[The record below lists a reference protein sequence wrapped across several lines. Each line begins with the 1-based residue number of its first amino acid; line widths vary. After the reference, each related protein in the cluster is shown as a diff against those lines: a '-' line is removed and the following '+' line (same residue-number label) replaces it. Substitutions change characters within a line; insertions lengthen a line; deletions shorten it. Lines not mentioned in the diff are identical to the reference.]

1 MQIVLAETYSAESN
15 GSKIYNF
22 KMADFVNLQV
32 YGVPI
37 LTYGLI
43 GVTTAVLAY
52 ATSIGMGD
60 TISKSMGSLTELT
73 ESPMS
78 ALSNMNPLKSEP
90 ESKTESKAS
99 EPESKTDK
107 ASEPESKTES
117 EPESEPTGLE
127 GLNPVA
133 SEDDAKEKPTTGGK
147 KRRKKTPKSKKGKR
161 KNKSKKAKK

>member
-1 MQIVLAETYSAESN
+1 
-15 GSKIYNF
+15 
-22 KMADFVNLQV
+22 MADFVNLQV

-78 ALSNMNPLKSEP
+78 ALSNMNPLKSETESKTDKASETENKASEP
-90 ESKTESKAS
+90 ESKTES

-107 ASEPESKTES
+107 AS